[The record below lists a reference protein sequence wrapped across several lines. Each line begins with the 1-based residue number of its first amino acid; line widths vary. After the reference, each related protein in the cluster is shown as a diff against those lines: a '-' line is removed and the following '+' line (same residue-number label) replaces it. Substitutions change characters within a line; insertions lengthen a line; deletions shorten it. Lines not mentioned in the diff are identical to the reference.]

1 MANKGIVYILTN
13 PCLEGW
19 VKIGKTDKDTIDE
32 RLATLNSSPSI
43 PFSFRVYAIY
53 HVDNPSVVETS
64 IQGLIDTID
73 DKLRA
78 IEIKENAQIRKRE
91 FYRMTPEKAFEIFK
105 QFAKGRGD
113 EKYLELIRPT
123 VTDLKIET
131 ILTGR
136 KPKLNFYELSLEEGS
151 ELSFKPNSG
160 IVVKVINAR
169 QVEYKGNHY
178 SLTALTREL
187 LQWKHDRQPTSFWM
201 YGGKSLSDIYE
212 EKYT

>member
-113 EKYLELIRPT
+113 EKYLELFRPT
-123 VTDLKIET
+123 VADLKIET

-136 KPKLNFYELSLEEGS
+136 KPKLNFYELGLEEGS
-151 ELSFKPNSG
+151 KLSFKQNSE

-169 QVEYKGNHY
+169 QIEYKGNPY

-187 LQWKHDRQPTSFWM
+187 LQWKHDRQPTSFWL
-201 YGGKSLSDIYE
+201 YEGKSLSDIYE